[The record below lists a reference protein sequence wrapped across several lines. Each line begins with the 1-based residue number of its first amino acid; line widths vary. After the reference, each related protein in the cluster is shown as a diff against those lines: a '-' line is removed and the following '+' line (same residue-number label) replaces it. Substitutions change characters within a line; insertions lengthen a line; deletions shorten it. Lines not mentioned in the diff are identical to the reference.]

1 MATVYSDNG
10 KNSLLDGL
18 AADVAYLS
26 LHTGNPGT
34 NGANEVAGGS
44 PAYAR
49 KSVTW
54 AAASAGALTSTNSQV
69 FDVPAGTTIQY
80 VGLWSSLTT
89 GTFYGHVTITN
100 ETFAGQGTYTINT
113 GDVDFTVA

>member
-1 MATVYSDNG
+1 MATVFSNDG

-18 AADVAYLS
+18 AADAAWMS
-26 LHTGNPGT
+26 LHTGNPST
-34 NGANEVAGGS
+34 TGANEVTGGS

-54 AAASAGALTSTNSQV
+54 AAASGGALTSTNSQV
-69 FDVPAGTTIQY
+69 FDVPSGTTIQY
-80 VGLWSSLTT
+80 IGLWSAATN

-100 ETFAGQGTYTINT
+100 ETFAGQGTYTVAT
-113 GDVDFTVA
+113 GDTDFTVA

>member
-1 MATVYSDNG
+1 MATVYSDAG
-10 KNSLLDGL
+10 KNLLLNGF
-18 AADVAYLS
+18 AGGAVYAS
-26 LHTGNPGT
+26 LHTGNPST
-34 NGANEVAGGS
+34 TGANEVAGGS

-54 AAASAGALTSTNSQV
+54 AAASAGALTTSNSQV

-80 VGLWSSLTT
+80 VGFWSASSG

-100 ETFAGQGTYTINT
+100 ETYAGQGTYTIAT
-113 GDVDFTVA
+113 GDIDFTA

>member
-1 MATVYSDNG
+1 MATVYSNAG
-10 KNSLLDGL
+10 KNLLLDGF
-18 AADVAYLS
+18 ASGAVYAS
-26 LHTGNPGT
+26 LHTGDPST
-34 NGANEVAGGS
+34 TGANEVTGGS

-54 AAASAGALTSTNSQV
+54 AAASAGALTTSNAQV

-80 VGLWSSLTT
+80 VGFWSLASG

-100 ETFAGQGTYTINT
+100 ETFAGQGTYTVAA
-113 GDVDFTVA
+113 GDIDFTA